1 MSKEAKNQQ
10 SKSQGEAVEL
20 QEEQLDKA
28 AGGRAADPDDG
39 GQVTKRR

>member
-1 MSKEAKNQQ
+1 MNNEAKNRQ
-10 SKSQGEAVEL
+10 SKTKSEAVEL

-28 AGGRAADPDDG
+28 TGGRAADPDDG